1 MKEKPHTMGE
11 TETAVLAL
19 RYPFPEFH
27 ILNICYNPSIRT
39 DMCELEG
46 LWNAGA
52 LDAT

>member
-1 MKEKPHTMGE
+1 MKKKPHTMGE
-11 TETAVLAL
+11 TETAVPAL

-27 ILNICYNPSIRT
+27 ILNLCYNPSIRT